1 MTLELNASDDR
12 GIDVVRDQIK
22 EFAATKKLQFNGTA
36 SVKLVILDEA
46 DAMTQDAQAALRRV
60 IEKYTSN
67 TRFCLIC
74 NYVNKIIPV
83 STYMLFSYAFTYTL
97 LSNRLC
103 NLVVLNSDLHH
114 FNPFNLLED

>member
-1 MTLELNASDDR
+1 MYGSSYGAMALELNASDDR
-12 GIDVVRDQIK
+12 GIGVVRDRIK
-22 EFAATKKLQFNGTA
+22 EFAGTKKLFSSGI
-36 SVKLVILDEA
+36 KLVILDEA

-83 STYMLFSYAFTYTL
+83 SI
-97 LSNRLC
+97 
-103 NLVVLNSDLHH
+103 
-114 FNPFNLLED
+114 